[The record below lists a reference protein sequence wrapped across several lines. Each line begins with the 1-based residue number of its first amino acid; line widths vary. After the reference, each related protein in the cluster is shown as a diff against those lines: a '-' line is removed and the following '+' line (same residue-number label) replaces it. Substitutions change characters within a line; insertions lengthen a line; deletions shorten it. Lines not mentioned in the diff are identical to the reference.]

1 MLEEWNDGR
10 MEKTGDKIE
19 QEATTKTRKYESTK
33 EEGGQ
38 RNLACISRVRM
49 ERMKLDLWR
58 RI

>member
-49 ERMKLDLWR
+49 ERMKLNLWR